1 MKRKYTKKQQVTAN
15 NAEPEVNS
23 NNVNQTGTR
32 IRNTRDGN
40 YVRIARPREPGQ

>member
-1 MKRKYTKKQQVTAN
+1 MARGRPKKTVQSPQEQTEKQEQQ
-15 NAEPEVNS
+15 PDR
-23 NNVNQTGTR
+23 R